1 LGPVFVSFRD
11 FKSDFKEKRNDF
23 HEFSRR
29 GGFVTSAKTR
39 PLVEDRR
46 VAGGA
51 GSGRLG
57 RPWSVQPTAPRPW
70 PPLGSVPFVFR
81 YLLYSSKNLAP
92 KNLTLIVGER
102 Y

>member
-1 LGPVFVSFRD
+1 MGPVFVSFRD
-11 FKSDFKEKRNDF
+11 FTEAISRKKRNDF

-57 RPWSVQPTAPRPW
+57 RPLVSSADRSQTMAA
-70 PPLGSVPFVFR
+70 LG
-81 YLLYSSKNLAP
+81 
-92 KNLTLIVGER
+92 
-102 Y
+102 